1 MDSNLWGIISIILV
15 FLGLLFLKRLIIL
28 FDLLSKI
35 DVPIIA
41 ISLFEISNSKFTQ
54 SEISPI
60 LIEIPLKSR
69 FLKFWDTSRE
79 RFSDLDSKSL

>member
-60 LIEIPLKSR
+60 LIEIPLTIYK
-69 FLKFWDTSRE
+69 T
-79 RFSDLDSKSL
+79 

>member
-41 ISLFEISNSKFTQ
+41 ISLFEISN
-54 SEISPI
+54 
-60 LIEIPLKSR
+60 
-69 FLKFWDTSRE
+69 
-79 RFSDLDSKSL
+79 